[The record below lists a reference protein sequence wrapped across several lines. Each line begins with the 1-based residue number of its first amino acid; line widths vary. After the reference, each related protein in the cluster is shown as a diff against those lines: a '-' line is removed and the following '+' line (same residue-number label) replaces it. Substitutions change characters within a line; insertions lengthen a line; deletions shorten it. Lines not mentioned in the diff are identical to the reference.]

1 MRMSDWSSDVCSS
14 DLIVDILSEWDTVP
28 KGINIERYE
37 GIIVPGFINCHCHL
51 ELSHLRGKIPK
62 KTGLIEFLKA
72 VARGPKYNSDFIV
85 DEIIKADQAMYEA
98 GIVAVADIANTIH
111 SRERKLEYKIYYHTF
126 SEIFGFEHEIA
137 K

>member
-1 MRMSDWSSDVCSS
+1 MRISDWSSDVCSS
-14 DLIVDILSEWDTVP
+14 DLIIVLSNNNEIVDILSEWDTVP

-72 VARGPKYNSDFIV
+72 VARGPKYNSDLIV

-111 SRERKLEYKIYYHTF
+111 
-126 SEIFGFEHEIA
+126 
-137 K
+137 